1 VARHPFVRRLIADD
15 HRARRAPEQ
24 ESRRTLPSMAARG
37 EPAAL
42 PEDFRRAVETLR
54 PDRVRPEVVIDTTP
68 APQRLAPYAHALTA
82 DVVDESGTVL
92 ATGRLVLLHDPA
104 GHDGWRG
111 TYRLVSYVRAELEP
125 EIAADPLL
133 PEVGW
138 TWLAEAL
145 AGREA
150 DHTAASGTVTRVAS
164 QSFGEMA
171 DRPPSAEIEVR
182 ASWTPVQRPSAT
194 LDLSPHLAGWIDLL
208 CTTAGLPPLP
218 TGVVAMPSR
227 RRPRSRGEQHHR

>member
-1 VARHPFVRRLIADD
+1 
-15 HRARRAPEQ
+15 
-24 ESRRTLPSMAARG
+24 MAARG
-37 EPAAL
+37 EPEAL

-54 PDRVRPEVVIDTTP
+54 PDRVRPEVVLDTTP

-82 DVVDESGTVL
+82 DVVDEAGATL

-104 GHDGWRG
+104 GHEGWRG
-111 TYRLVSYVRAELEP
+111 TYRLVSYVRAELEA

-138 TWLAEAL
+138 TWLTEAL

-150 DHTAASGTVTRVAS
+150 NHTAASGTVTRVAS
-164 QSFGEMA
+164 QSFGEMS

-182 ASWTPVQRPSAT
+182 ASWTPTQRAEGT
-194 LDLSPHLAGWIDLL
+194 AGLDLSTHLAAWIDLL
-208 CTTAGLPPLP
+208 CVTAGLPPLP

-227 RRPRSRGEQHHR
+227 RRPRSRR

>member
-1 VARHPFVRRLIADD
+1 
-15 HRARRAPEQ
+15 
-24 ESRRTLPSMAARG
+24 MAARG
-37 EPAAL
+37 EPETL
-42 PEDFRRAVETLR
+42 PEDFRRAVKTLR
-54 PDRVRPEVVIDTTP
+54 LDRVRPDVVIDSTP

-82 DVVDESGTVL
+82 DVVDEGGATL

-138 TWLAEAL
+138 TWLTEAL
-145 AGREA
+145 TGREA
-150 DHTAASGTVTRVAS
+150 QHTAASGTVTRVTS
-164 QSFGEMA
+164 QSFGELS

-182 ASWTPVQRPSAT
+182 ASWTPTQAT
-194 LDLSPHLAGWIDLL
+194 PTAALDLSPHLAAWVDLL
-208 CTTAGLPPLP
+208 CMTAGLPPLP
-218 TGVVAMPSR
+218 SGVVAMPSR
-227 RRPRSRGEQHHR
+227 RRPRGRR